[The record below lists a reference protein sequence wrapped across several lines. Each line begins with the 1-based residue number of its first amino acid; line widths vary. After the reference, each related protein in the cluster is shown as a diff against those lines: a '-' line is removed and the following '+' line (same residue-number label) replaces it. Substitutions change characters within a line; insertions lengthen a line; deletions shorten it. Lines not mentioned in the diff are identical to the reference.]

1 MTKTT
6 ERPKKRGAIIDGKAL
21 TQKPLKFPFLAEAK
35 ATMQHLIDPC
45 RFSAVLP
52 YLQLGSEFTA
62 VILVNEP
69 YDLAEVSAFFYDP
82 PPARGDQTLEYWL
95 GRMASAG
102 VFTTQAERQGLL
114 DPNEWLDVVALAP
127 YYIVKHRKK
136 IEPKEAPTAE
146 LELIFDDED
155 LEELEANW

>member
-6 ERPKKRGAIIDGKAL
+6 ERPPKRGAIVNGKAPEPKL
-21 TQKPLKFPFLAEAK
+21 LKFPFLAPAK
-35 ATMQHLIDPC
+35 ETMQHLIDPC

-52 YLQLGSEFTA
+52 YLQPGSEFTA

-82 PPARGDQTLEYWL
+82 PPARGDQTREYWL
-95 GRMASAG
+95 ERMTSAA
-102 VFTTQAERQGLL
+102 VFTFQAERLL
-114 DPNEWLDVVALAP
+114 EAEEWLDAIALVP
-127 YYIVKHRKK
+127 YYLVKRRKK
-136 IEPKEAPTAE
+136 VEPKQTPSVD
-146 LELIFDDED
+146 LELFFEDED